1 VKTSWVWGAW
11 AFALLAMDALA
22 MGYLVVPGWWLA
34 ALTALILVSC
44 LVGVVLQHA
53 MKGTPRGVRAVAI
66 VVVLGAL
73 TVVAAVRQA
82 AAGDM
87 VFGVLP
93 TRASLTVT
101 QESLGQA
108 FALLL
113 PAVPPVADVHVFAPV
128 VMLAIGF
135 LASIV
140 TVAVLVWRA
149 SGVMV
154 VATLVPWAAVFAM
167 RPDVHWG
174 MPALAVMWY
183 LAFAFWRRR
192 SVTGARFGFV
202 SVTVAVVAVASS
214 IVMGLAAPGLPT
226 WGSGLAVLRG
236 APGGSGPVVMGDG
249 VIGVATGFDVNQR
262 LVSTDHS
269 PILQVSGDYNGPLQV
284 ETVTDFDGIAWH
296 PSGSVWPSVEND
308 STVGTYWPTGDD
320 PLGPSY
326 PTTAQTSISFVNWPR
341 KTLPLGVG
349 PRVVSF
355 NSGNLTYQAAIDSLA
370 SNGSL
375 DYTTVDETIGM
386 VDRTSLVADYATVS
400 PVDQTLAAQSL
411 AVPQTSHTA
420 DLQTLVDSITN
431 GINGDYDKL
440 MAIQSY
446 LTSSSFT
453 YSTEPAQVSV
463 SDDAVWDFL
472 QRRTGYCVHF
482 ATAMVVM
489 GRLAGIPMRAAIGF
503 TLPASGTG
511 VVTNQDA
518 HMWPQAHFAGAGW
531 VSFEPTPGAAGT
543 AVRPSATP
551 TTRPSS
557 TQSTSSTPRPSR
569 TPTTT
574 APSSAGPSAAP
585 VNTVDGG
592 AVWRWI
598 VFGLAAAVVVGGAVA
613 GLRRWLALRTTPER
627 AWAVI
632 VKTARARGL
641 IDAAATPRAVKD
653 AVGPHLGEDA
663 QAGLAAL
670 VREIERERY
679 EPPGPAAV
687 PPGQWYR
694 VQTDVTRDLSRRRF
708 GSHSA

>member
-1 VKTSWVWGAW
+1 
-11 AFALLAMDALA
+11 MDALA

-34 ALTALILVSC
+34 ALMALILVLC
-44 LVGVVLQHA
+44 LVGVVLRHV
-53 MKGTPRGVRAVAI
+53 MKGTPRGVQAVVLVLVLAAL
-66 VVVLGAL
+66 VVVS
-73 TVVAAVRQA
+73 AVRQA
-82 AAGDM
+82 AAGQM

-101 QESLGQA
+101 RESLGQA

-113 PAVPPVADVHVFAPV
+113 PAVPPVADAQGFASM

-135 LASIV
+135 LAVIV
-140 TVAVLVWRA
+140 TVAVLVWQA

-154 VATLVPWAAVFAM
+154 VATMVPWAAVFAM

-192 SVTGARFGFV
+192 AVTGARFGFAG
-202 SVTVAVVAVASS
+202 VTVAVVAVASS
-214 IVMGLAAPGLPT
+214 VVMGLAAPGLPM
-226 WGSGLAVLRG
+226 WGSGLPVLRG
-236 APGGSGPVVMGDG
+236 VPGGGGTAVMGDG

-269 PILQVSGDYNGPLQV
+269 PIMHVSGDYNGPLQV
-284 ETVTDFDGIAWH
+284 ETVTDFDGTAWH

-308 STVGTYWPTGDD
+308 SGVGTFWPTGDD
-320 PLGPSY
+320 PWGPSY

-349 PRVVSF
+349 PRLVSF

-386 VDRTSLVADYATVS
+386 VDRTSLVADHAAVS

-420 DLQTLVDSITN
+420 DLQTLVGSITN
-431 GINGDYDKL
+431 GITGDYNKL
-440 MAIQSY
+440 MAIQDY
-446 LTSSSFT
+446 LRSGRFT
-453 YSTEPAQVSV
+453 YTLDVGQVSV

-472 QRRTGYCVHF
+472 QRQSGYCVHF

-503 TLPASGTG
+503 AMPAIGTG
-511 VVTNQDA
+511 AITNQDA
-518 HMWPQAHFAGAGW
+518 HMWPEAHFAGAGW
-531 VSFEPTPGAAGT
+531 VSFEPTPGGGT
-543 AVRPSATP
+543 VAPTHAPTRTP
-551 TTRPSS
+551 TAPTSTTPRSTPTVTPTRPSS
-557 TQSTSSTPRPSR
+557 AIPSITPVMP
-569 TPTTT
+569 
-574 APSSAGPSAAP
+574 AGDTLP
-585 VNTVDGG
+585 
-592 AVWRWI
+592 WRW
-598 VFGLAAAVVVGGAVA
+598 VALGLAVAVVAAGAA
-613 GLRRWLALRTTPER
+613 LGLRRWLVWRTTPER

-632 VKTARARGL
+632 VTAARTRGL
-641 IDAAATPRAVKD
+641 TDAAATPRTVSA
-653 AVGPHLGEDA
+653 AVGPSLGGDA
-663 QAGLAAL
+663 QVGLAAL

-687 PPGQWYR
+687 APGQWYR
-694 VQTDVTRDLSRRRF
+694 VQTDVMRDLSRRRF
-708 GSHSA
+708 GRHSA